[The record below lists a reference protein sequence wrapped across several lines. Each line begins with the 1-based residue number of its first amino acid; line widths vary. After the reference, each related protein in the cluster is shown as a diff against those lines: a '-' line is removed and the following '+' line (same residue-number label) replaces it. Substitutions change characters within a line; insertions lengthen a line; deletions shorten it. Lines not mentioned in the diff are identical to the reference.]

1 MFLYCV
7 KPCRNCVRGVHA
19 TVWELSREECVK
31 LIGIVIKER
40 SQRAKEA
47 ADSLVMYLRKKSIG
61 HFVIHSKK
69 GNMRDS
75 VQNKIPDCDLCI
87 TFGGDGTLLFASRVF
102 SPYGIPIVGINLG
115 GLGFITEFRESEVTE
130 CVECFLH
137 KDFTLEKRVMI
148 DVQLFRDKKE
158 VFQSTGLNDLVVST
172 GGISR
177 LIELGVSSGHSFI
190 GSYRADGII
199 IATPTGSTAYSLAA
213 GGPILEP
220 KMKAFVISPICPHS
234 LGARPLVVP
243 SNEEVKVKIMSDH
256 REIMGTVDGQIA
268 VKLKCNDEIFIRQ
281 SKVVTTLIS
290 LNKRSFYDI
299 VSEKLS
305 WKG

>member
-1 MFLYCV
+1 M
-7 KPCRNCVRGVHA
+7 R
-19 TVWELSREECVK
+19 VK
-31 LIGIVIKER
+31 LIGIVVKEK
-40 SQRAKEA
+40 SPRAKEA
-47 ADSLVMYLRKKSIG
+47 ADSLISYLEKKSIE
-61 HFVIHSKK
+61 FIVIPSKK
-69 GNMRDS
+69 GNIGGT
-75 VQNKIPDCDLCI
+75 VQRKIPDCDLGI
-87 TFGGDGTLLFASRVF
+87 TFGGDGTLLFAARVF
-102 SPYGIPIVGINLG
+102 SPYEIPIVGINLG

-137 KDFTLEKRVMI
+137 EEFTLEKRVMI
-148 DVQLFRDKKE
+148 DVQILRDNTE

-177 LIELGVSSGHSFI
+177 LIELGVSSGHKFI

-199 IATPTGSTAYSLAA
+199 VATPTGSTAYSLAA

-220 KMKAFVISPICPHS
+220 TMEAFVITPICPHS

-243 SNEEVKVKIMSDH
+243 SNKEVKVNILSDH
-256 REIMGTVDGQIA
+256 REIVGTVDGQIA
-268 VKLKCNDEIFIRQ
+268 VQLRYNDKIYIRQ
-281 SKVVTTLIS
+281 SQVVTTLIS

-299 VSEKLS
+299 VSAKLS